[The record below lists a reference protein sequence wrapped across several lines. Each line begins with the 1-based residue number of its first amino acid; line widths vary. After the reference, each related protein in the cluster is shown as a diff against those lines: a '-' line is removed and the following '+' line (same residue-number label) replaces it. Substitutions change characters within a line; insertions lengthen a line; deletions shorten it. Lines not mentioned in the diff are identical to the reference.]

1 MKKYLERIYGK
12 SKNEYCTLL
21 SSYLR
26 TEEKRFV
33 ITVNPEILMSAEND
47 DTIDSLLTDSITDLV
62 PDGIAVVKACS
73 DLGIPVTEKI
83 AGVELAE
90 WLIEELDR
98 QGGSLYLFGASSDV
112 VSALA
117 EKIKSEYPNVRLSG
131 FSDGYVKDKDGV
143 FSEIVRLSPDVCMV
157 ALGVPMQEKLI
168 YKHLPN
174 AEKGI
179 FIGVGGSFD
188 VLSGAK
194 KRAPDFF
201 VRHRLEW
208 LYRIAK
214 EPKRIKRF
222 YQSNVKFVLKINK
235 MKK

>member
-12 SKNEYCTLL
+12 SKNEYCSRL
-21 SSYLR
+21 SSYLQNKER
-26 TEEKRFV
+26 RFV

-47 DTIDSLLTDSITDLV
+47 DTIDAMLTNGAVDLV

-98 QGGSLYLFGASSDV
+98 QGGSLYLFGASKEV

-117 EKIKSEYPNVRLSG
+117 EKVRSEYRSVRLLG

-143 FSEIVRLSPDVCMV
+143 FSEIVRLSPDVCMI

-168 YKHLPN
+168 YKHLTS